1 LNLRLIAKG
10 EGALKK
16 FCYVGVLFLVLV
28 LLNFPAMFS
37 FSAAG
42 ESSAVLW
49 SDKKDYFPDETARIF
64 GYGFAPFSQVNV
76 TVVRPDLN
84 SDIIVANT
92 DEFGYFEC
100 HYQLDGIHGTFNVTA
115 TDGVN
120 TATTSFQNCLF
131 LIVKWCSHCC
141 WYIKVRAVALKPWKS
156 YYVKYFDPNGVERRQ
171 SPTYSGVVWFKDNFT
186 IVPSLPD
193 ILGWWTVK
201 LYENDVVRRI
211 KCVYV
216 GKMVWTTD
224 STYNN
229 LVTSFNQGETIYF
242 KAIGLNPNMYY
253 KFMFKTPSG
262 NKIYVGDWTTGVETL
277 TGSYTLPPDAET
289 GSWKLHVREAS
300 DASGTCEHHYVDTC
314 YFEVTVAPPPP
325 PRYYLTVKTDPE
337 GIVTIPGEGW
347 YNASTYVNLTAPD
360 LVAGPANNIR
370 YRFDYWDVDG
380 VSQGTGITDITV
392 FMDANHTAT
401 AHYVVQYYLN
411 MTANPPDVTVPS
423 GEGWYDANTTVSIF
437 APEFVSVV
445 AGASRYRF
453 DSWTTADMSE
463 IADPYSYSTTVYL
476 DKPKTVTANY
486 VKQYKITFEQTGV
499 DSDYTGT
506 ILTVD
511 GNDYDYSSLPVSFW
525 WDEGST
531 HTFAYYSPLV
541 VTPNLK
547 RYVWTSTTGLSNQ
560 QSDTIT
566 VTTNGTITGNY
577 KTQYYLNLETS
588 PSGITT
594 PVGEGWYDAGA
605 TASISTEEIIEFSSD
620 GRYKFVKWTTGDMSE
635 ISDPYSASTTVL
647 MDKAKTVTANY
658 ETQYKL
664 TVRTNGLET
673 YVTNVYNGT
682 DVLGTATDATPY
694 TGWFDEGAIIY
705 LNIDSPITD
714 SSERKVFTEWSGDA
728 TGTDRPL
735 TLTMDSAKDITA
747 NYKTQYFIVFTQS
760 GLDDTATGTVV
771 TINSA
776 DYEFT
781 DLPYSIWADEG
792 STFTYSYQDIV
803 LSSTA
808 GKRFKLVGVSGPTS
822 PFTVTGPI
830 TVTGNYKIQYQV
842 TFDQTGLDPSAT
854 GTVVTVNGTPLDYGS
869 LPFSQWLDEGT
880 TVTYSYESI
889 VSSTTQG
896 KRFSLSDITG
906 PASPFIVD
914 GPKTI
919 IGNYLTQYY
928 LTVTSPFGTPSGE
941 GWYDA
946 GATAYAGLDTG
957 LIDHGNGTRR
967 IFVNWSGDASGTNYA
982 QSDPITMNAPKEAI
996 ANWQTQYYLTVQ
1008 VDPSGITTI
1017 PGEGWYN
1024 KSETVMLTAPDVAGY
1039 QFDYWDIDGTSQG
1052 TGVSTITVQMNAPH
1066 TATAHYK
1073 EITKYT
1079 LTITATTGGTTS
1091 PTPGTYTYD
1100 EGTIVSVTAIPE
1112 EGYFLDHWELDGSY
1126 YGTDLTVEVT
1136 MNADHELKAIFSPT
1150 VKVSIT
1156 PPSATINV
1164 GDSVTFT
1171 ASPSGGKPPYSYQW
1185 YLNGNPIPGA
1195 NSSTWTFTGTK
1206 SGIYYIYVV
1215 VTDSARNEAQSSTA
1229 KVTVRTP
1236 IVGGPVFPIST
1247 SDSELPSSSYD
1258 VFLTF
1263 PLVFLA
1269 MTFYLIIRRRK
1280 RRN

>member
-1 LNLRLIAKG
+1 M
-10 EGALKK
+10 
-16 FCYVGVLFLVLV
+16 
-28 LLNFPAMFS
+28 NF
-37 FSAAG
+37 
-42 ESSAVLW
+42 SSAP
-49 SDKKDYFPDETARIF
+49 SPF
-64 GYGFAPFSQVNV
+64 GN
-76 TVVRPDLN
+76 R
-84 SDIIVANT
+84 
-92 DEFGYFEC
+92 
-100 HYQLDGIHGTFNVTA
+100 
-115 TDGVN
+115 
-120 TATTSFQNCLF
+120 
-131 LIVKWCSHCC
+131 
-141 WYIKVRAVALKPWKS
+141 
-156 YYVKYFDPNGVERRQ
+156 
-171 SPTYSGVVWFKDNFT
+171 
-186 IVPSLPD
+186 
-193 ILGWWTVK
+193 
-201 LYENDVVRRI
+201 
-211 KCVYV
+211 
-216 GKMVWTTD
+216 
-224 STYNN
+224 
-229 LVTSFNQGETIYF
+229 
-242 KAIGLNPNMYY
+242 
-253 KFMFKTPSG
+253 
-262 NKIYVGDWTTGVETL
+262 IYVGDWTTGVETL
-277 TGSYTLPPDAET
+277 TGSYALPSDAET

-300 DASGTCEHHYVDTC
+300 DASGRCEHHYVDTC

-325 PRYYLTVKTDPE
+325 KYYLTVKTDPE

-380 VSQGTGITDITV
+380 VSQGAGVNPIMVT
-392 FMDANHTAT
+392 MDANHTAT

-411 MTANPPDVTVPS
+411 MTANPLDVTEPS

-437 APEFVSVV
+437 APEFVSIV

-453 DSWTTADMSE
+453 DSWTTTDMSE

-499 DSDYTGT
+499 NSDYTGT

-531 HTFAYYSPLV
+531 HTFTYYSPLV
-541 VTPNLK
+541 VDPNSK

-594 PVGEGWYDAGA
+594 PSGEGWYDAGA
-605 TASISTEEIIEFSSD
+605 TASISTEEIIDSSP
-620 GRYKFVKWTTGDMSE
+620 GSRYKFVKWTTGDMSE

-658 ETQYKL
+658 VTQYKL

-728 TGTDRPL
+728 TGTNRPL
-735 TLTMDSAKDITA
+735 TITMDSAKDITA
-747 NYKTQYFIVFTQS
+747 NYKTQYLIVFTQS
-760 GLDDTATGTVV
+760 GLDDTATSTVV
-771 TINSA
+771 IINST

-781 DLPYSIWADEG
+781 DLPYNIWADEG

-803 LSSTA
+803 LSSTT

-842 TFDQTGLDPSAT
+842 TFDQTGLDSSAT
-854 GTVVTVNGTPLDYGS
+854 GTVVTVNGTPLDYSS

-906 PASPFIVD
+906 PASPFTVD

-957 LIDHGNGTRR
+957 LIDYGNGTRR
-967 IFVNWSGDASGTNYA
+967 IFVSWSGDASGTNYA
-982 QSDPITMNAPKEAI
+982 QSDPIIMDAPKEAV
-996 ANWQTQYYLTVQ
+996 ANWQTQHYLTVR
-1008 VDPSGITTI
+1008 VDPPGITTI

-1024 KSETVMLTAPDVAGY
+1024 ESDTVTLTAPDVAAGC
-1039 QFDYWDIDGTSQG
+1039 QFSYWDVDGVSQG
-1052 TGVSTITVQMNAPH
+1052 AGVNPIMVTMDVPH
-1066 TATAHYK
+1066 VATAHY
-1073 EITKYT
+1073 TAVTPQYT
-1079 LTITATTGGTTS
+1079 LTIVTTTGGTTD
-1091 PTPGTYTYD
+1091 PPPGSYTYD

-1112 EGYFLDHWELDGSY
+1112 ENYKFDHWELN
-1126 YGTDLTVEVT
+1126 GTFYSDQLTVEVT
-1136 MNADHELKAIFSPT
+1136 MDNNYELKAFFEYLPPLS
-1150 VKVSIT
+1150 VSIS
-1156 PPSATINV
+1156 PPSTTIYL
-1164 GDSVTFT
+1164 GESVTFT
-1171 ASPSGGKPPYSYQW
+1171 ASPSGGVAPYSYQW
-1185 YLNGNPIPGA
+1185 YVNSNPVPGA
-1195 NSSTWTFTGTK
+1195 TSDTWTFTP
-1206 SGIYYIYVV
+1206 SAAGIYYVHVV
-1215 VTDSARNEAQSSTA
+1215 VTDSENQTAQSSA
-1229 KVTVRTP
+1229 SRVVVQEKVPT
-1236 IVGGPVFPIST
+1236 VGGTFYPVTFTPEPENS
-1247 SDSELPSSSYD
+1247 PG
-1258 VFLTF
+1258 F
-1263 PLVFLA
+1263 PLTLTLIMVGIALSVFA
-1269 MTFYLIIRRRK
+1269 GARK
-1280 RRN
+1280 LKKSK